1 MAHAPHLLLLGT
13 GQVAKA
19 LIQEVLGSRRI
30 TATTRNP
37 NRLFELV
44 DLAVEPL
51 VMPIPFGELIQ
62 PLASGADVLVSF
74 PPDGSTD
81 AILAPA
87 CSQARRVIYIST
99 TGVYGKRTGTV
110 NDTTTV
116 DSQDERAQA
125 RLQCEEIWRKHG
137 AIILRAPGIYGPESG
152 LHLRLLRGNYKLPD
166 TGSNMISRI
175 HVTDLARLISSVFD
189 CDKMSDD
196 TYVLGDLQPCTQF
209 EIVSWLCSQLNLP
222 LPESAPLDQVSP
234 TLRGNRQVDSSRIRV
249 ELDFTLR
256 FPTYKE
262 GYNQCLEQM
271 ASGKQSELNR
281 P

>member
-1 MAHAPHLLLLGT
+1 MSHSPHLLLIGT

-19 LIQEVLGSRRI
+19 LIKEVAATRRI

-37 NRLFELV
+37 NRLFELA

-51 VMPIPFGELIQ
+51 VMPMPFGELIQ
-62 PLASGADVLVSF
+62 PLASGSDVLVSF

-87 CSQARRVIYIST
+87 CSQARRLIYIST
-99 TGVYGKRTGTV
+99 TGVYGKRTGTID
-110 NDTTTV
+110 DTTAA
-116 DSQDERAQA
+116 DSQDDRAQT
-125 RLQCEEIWRKHG
+125 RLQSEEIWRKHG

-175 HVTDLARLISSVFD
+175 HVTDLARLISAVFD
-189 CDKMSDD
+189 CDRMSDN

-209 EIVSWLCSQLNLP
+209 EIVSWLCGQLNLP
-222 LPESAPLDQVSP
+222 LPESAPLEQVSP
-234 TLRGNRQVDSSRIRV
+234 TLRGNRQVDSIRIRT

-256 FPTYKE
+256 FPTYKD
-262 GYNQCLEQM
+262 GYKQCLDQL
-271 ASGKQSELNR
+271 ASSNQS
-281 P
+281 